1 MGDMELYVRLA
12 ALESRVDKLESG
24 MQERDRVVDPQGWIG
39 EAFHV
44 MEEHMDNKFKEID
57 AQLDLILRHIT
68 GSDSNGSDT

>member
-68 GSDSNGSDT
+68 GIDSNGSDT